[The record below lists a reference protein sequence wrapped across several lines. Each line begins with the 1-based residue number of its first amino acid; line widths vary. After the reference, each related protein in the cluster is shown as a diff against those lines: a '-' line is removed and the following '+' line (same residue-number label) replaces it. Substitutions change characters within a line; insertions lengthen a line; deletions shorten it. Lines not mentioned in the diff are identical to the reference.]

1 MKWNHVILTLVLTV
15 TVLSLAGCDKKTDEN
30 KPLSEAQAEAE
41 KMNLDQL
48 KSMAMMYKDAL
59 VAKKTDIEKVMAK
72 LKETPMNELP
82 SKDAKQL
89 KQEVDNLNSSVKA
102 LKERF
107 DIYYNKLREKGG
119 DVSQL
124 NIS

>member
-15 TVLSLAGCDKKTDEN
+15 TVLGLAGCDKKADEN
-30 KPLSEAQAEAE
+30 KPLSKAQAEAE
-41 KMNLDQL
+41 KMNPDQL
-48 KSMAMMYKDAL
+48 KSMAMIYKDAL

-82 SKDAKQL
+82 SEDAKQL